1 MPLDRSVAFA
11 STRLAVGSV
20 APTAPASQAAP
31 RARRTPFHPPAGS
44 LPALLNEQWAQL
56 HASSQAAV
64 ALARW
69 VALPGWGARLDGA
82 HLHDLEGIVQ
92 YVQDVGQT
100 AGGRDEVLLGLLAR
114 CQAGE
119 ELAGRVVLQVML
131 PKAIRLAQSL
141 GRHPDWTDG
150 ADEARSTVLSA
161 LWVAI
166 ATYPLV
172 RRPGRVTANLALD
185 TLALTQ
191 RGHTGSSWQVH
202 TVREQPCEDLR
213 LLAEPGHDPAGV
225 DDLTGPADAELWTVL
240 AWGVRTGVLQLHE
253 ARLMARVYGL
263 DAQGDL
269 ESTAALVA
277 EMGISWRAM
286 RQRCNRL
293 ARRLGQAAVTSGIS
307 PVAPAAAPGSILTAA

>member
-1 MPLDRSVAFA
+1 MSLDRSVAFDSA
-11 STRLAVGSV
+11 HLAVRSV
-20 APTAPASQAAP
+20 PPTAHPSEAAA
-31 RARRTPFHPPAGS
+31 RARRAPFRPPAGS
-44 LPALLNEQWAQL
+44 LPVLLNEQWAQL
-56 HASSQAAV
+56 RTSSEAAV
-64 ALARW
+64 SLARW

-82 HLHDLEGIVQ
+82 HQHDLEGVVQ
-92 YVQDVGQT
+92 YVQGAGRTT
-100 AGGRDEVLLGLLAR
+100 ADRDEVLLGLLTLS
-114 CQAGE
+114 QAGE

-213 LLAEPGHDPAGV
+213 QLAEPGHDPADV

-277 EMGISWRAM
+277 EMGITWRAM

-293 ARRLGQAAVTSGIS
+293 ARRLGQAAVASGIS